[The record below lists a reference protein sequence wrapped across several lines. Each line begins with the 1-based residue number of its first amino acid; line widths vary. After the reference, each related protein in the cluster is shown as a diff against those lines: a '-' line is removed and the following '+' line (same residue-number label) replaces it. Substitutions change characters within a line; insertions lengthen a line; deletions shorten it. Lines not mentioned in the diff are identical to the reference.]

1 MRYYK
6 KPKITF
12 FNQLE
17 STDCGAAC
25 LAMIISYH
33 GKKVTLSQV
42 KEQFEF
48 TRIGVSIQ
56 DIVEVASNIGFQT
69 TPLKLT
75 QQELEEIPLPS
86 ILFWK
91 QDHFVVLE
99 KITYKK
105 GQILYHILDPGYGK
119 IILES
124 KIFVKEW
131 QGNNEKGVGIVF
143 QETENFK
150 KFKWQQEVK
159 KSISKSPLFRIAF
172 TFLKIN
178 KWKYLSS
185 IILLIISLITS
196 FFIPF
201 TFQKIIDSGIN
212 LKEIHIVYYFL
223 VAQMVLFISSFIS
236 DFLSTLFLT
245 KINYQLSILLKENLL
260 LKLMRLP
267 IRFFDTRLNTETL
280 QRIQDQNKIQ
290 NFITWKGIDFSLS
303 IFNILIFSSLL
314 CYFNPIIFSI
324 YTTLSV
330 FSIIWVVFFLRKRA
344 MLEYAM
350 FLGQSENSNGIY
362 EFVMNMPEIKI
373 NHAQY
378 KTVNKILDIQK
389 KINKLELRNLFL
401 NMYQNI
407 GVEFLSKFKEIIA
420 IAICAYFIIKGEM
433 TLGTLL
439 SISYI
444 IGQLT
449 TPIQNLVTFVRDT
462 QDTSIANKRISTIY
476 DNEEEDHKT
485 KINVADN
492 IFKTIKIKEVSF
504 KYPGNFNPFVLENIS
519 FSIPQNSITAIVGAS
534 GSGKTSLLKLLLSY
548 YPSTKGNIQLDEL
561 DLEKISANDW
571 RKKCGIVLQDGKIFS
586 GTIAENI
593 AISDEIIDE
602 TKLIN
607 AAKMANI
614 LELIKILPMGFN
626 TKVGNSGIE
635 LSGGQKQRILIARAV
650 YKNPEFIFFDEATSA
665 LDAENEKII
674 HDNLQMF
681 FKGKTVVIIAHRL
694 STVKKADQIIVLK
707 QGQLVEKGN
716 HQELVDKKGDY
727 FNLVKNQLE
736 LGNG

>member
-1 MRYYK
+1 MLHYK

-25 LAMIISYH
+25 LAMIISYY
-33 GKKVTLSQV
+33 GKKVSLLQV

-56 DIVEVASNIGFQT
+56 DIIEVASNIGFQAV
-69 TPLKLT
+69 PLKLT
-75 QQELEEIPLPS
+75 QQQLEEIPLPS

-91 QDHFVVLE
+91 QEHFVVLE
-99 KITYKK
+99 KITKK
-105 GQILYHILDPGYGK
+105 KNEIVYHILDPGYGK
-119 IILES
+119 IILENN
-124 KIFVKEW
+124 IFLKEW

-150 KFKWQQEVK
+150 KFEWQEEAK
-159 KSISKSPLFRIAF
+159 KTLLKSDSFKTAF
-172 TFLKIN
+172 SFLKLN
-178 KWKYLSS
+178 RWKYISS
-185 IILLIISLITS
+185 VILLIVSLITS

-201 TFQKIIDSGIN
+201 TFQKIIDSGIV
-212 LKEIHIVYYFL
+212 LKNINIVYYFL

-236 DFLSTLFLT
+236 DFSSTLLLT
-245 KINYQLSILLKENLL
+245 EINYKLSIQLKENLL

-303 IFNILIFSSLL
+303 ILNILIFSSLL

-324 YTTLSV
+324 YMTLSV
-330 FSIIWVVFFLRKRA
+330 FSIIWVIFFLQKRA

-362 EFVMNMPEIKI
+362 EFIMNMPEIKI
-373 NHAQY
+373 NHAQD
-378 KTVNKILDIQK
+378 KTVNKILNVQK
-389 KINKLELRNLFL
+389 KLNKLELRNLFL

-420 IAICAYFIIKGEM
+420 VAICAYLIIKGEM
-433 TLGTLL
+433 TIGTLL
-439 SISYI
+439 SISYV

-449 TPIQNLVTFVRDT
+449 NPIQNLVGFVRDT
-462 QDTSIANKRISTIY
+462 QDATIANKRISEIY
-476 DNEEEDHKT
+476 DNKEEDNNQ
-485 KINVADN
+485 KIHIENTS
-492 IFKTIKIKEVSF
+492 FQTIKIEEVSF

-519 FSIPQNSITAIVGAS
+519 FSIPENSITAIVGSS

-548 YPSTKGNIQLDEL
+548 YPPTKGNIYLDEL
-561 DLEKISANDW
+561 DLEKVKANHW
-571 RKKCGIVLQDGKIFS
+571 RKKCGIVLQEGKIFS

-593 AISDEIIDE
+593 AIADEKIDE
-602 TKLIN
+602 DQLIN
-607 AAKMANI
+607 AAKIANI
-614 LELIKILPMGFN
+614 LELIKVLPMGFN

-674 HDNLQMF
+674 HDNLQEF

-694 STVKKADQIIVLK
+694 STVKNADQIIVLK
-707 QGQLVEKGN
+707 QGQLVEKGS

-736 LGNG
+736 LGN